1 MICTGKIVSS
11 ETFSCDSVYVLR
23 PGRELRIVDGKIPG
37 NVYARLEGTE
47 EDVAYEI
54 VLSYPAN
61 RPAKYVLKT
70 VDHVDDKIKD
80 CVDLREI
87 VKGRKGTFRTLL
99 DTEKLQLV
107 GSTET
112 YVHVQIF
119 PSIVRSEFEEL
130 NVAVFNLR
138 VEKLV
143 YGIPSRALPLIA
155 FCLVGLAFTF
165 IFVTPRVVQY
175 LLSSTV
181 EEITKDN

>member
-1 MICTGKIVSS
+1 MSCNGKIVSS
-11 ETFSCDSVYVLR
+11 ETNSCDSVYVLR

-70 VDHVDDKIKD
+70 VDYVDNKIKD
-80 CVDLREI
+80 CVDREI
-87 VKGRKGTFRTLL
+87 VKGRKGTFRRLL

-107 GSTET
+107 GSTDT
-112 YVHVQIF
+112 HVHVQIL

-138 VEKLV
+138 IEKLV

-165 IFVTPRVVQY
+165 VFVTPRVVLY